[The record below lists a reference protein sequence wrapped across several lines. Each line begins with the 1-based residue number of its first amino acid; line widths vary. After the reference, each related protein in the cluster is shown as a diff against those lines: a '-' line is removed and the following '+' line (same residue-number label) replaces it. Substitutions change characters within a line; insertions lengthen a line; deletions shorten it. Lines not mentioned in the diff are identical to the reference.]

1 MLYNIQN
8 IIFLGEEEDSS
19 KPKKPTYIFY
29 TSDNTVVKTNQDN
42 LDDKESF
49 TKPGGASFIMDPK
62 MRYLLYSYYGNR
74 IVKDML
80 VPKLKPK
87 TIVPNL
93 RSVGDMVYDKV
104 PQKLYWLDDR
114 AGKIG
119 YYNLDDDEGDVLYE
133 GLKSPKKL
141 TIDKA
146 TK

>member
-1 MLYNIQN
+1 
-8 IIFLGEEEDSS
+8 
-19 KPKKPTYIFY
+19 
-29 TSDNTVVKTNQDN
+29 
-42 LDDKESF
+42 
-49 TKPGGASFIMDPK
+49 
-62 MRYLLYSYYGNR
+62 
-74 IVKDML
+74 ML
-80 VPKLKPK
+80 VPQLKPK

-133 GLKSPKKL
+133 GLNSPKKL